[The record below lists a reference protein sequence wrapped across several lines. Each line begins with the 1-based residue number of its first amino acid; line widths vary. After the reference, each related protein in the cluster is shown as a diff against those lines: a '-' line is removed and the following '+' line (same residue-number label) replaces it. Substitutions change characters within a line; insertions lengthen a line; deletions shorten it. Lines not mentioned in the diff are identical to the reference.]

1 MTSSRA
7 VPLLLRC
14 YDAAYQD
21 TASRKTPPAESFMT
35 LFSCQLLQLRKE
47 KLNADDTFCD
57 VPPPKISGQYQFL
70 ADSIDKLDEEHRIL
84 YLVSTFGEMG
94 VNTIADALGKPAD
107 QIKEQV
113 HEASSLHLAEAKK
126 RKKMDGTQLIRVST
140 AFQNAD
146 GTGLSGI
153 RIPPIL
159 LKSLEHQY
167 GKSNSVE
174 IKPRKELPKMN
185 EDRVRKKQAKIR
197 KWIITVCILAAIII
211 VAIIFLPRLARMI
224 QDNEE
229 ETVITTYTAEAITY
243 GDVDTTISG
252 SGTLSAID
260 SETLIAPYTETED
273 EEDEVDTETTD
284 MLEGISSTAQNG
296 GVSSSMQSETYEVT
310 ELNIIAGDSFEEGD
324 VLAVLTDES
333 DETTEITAEYDGI
346 ALEVSVRE
354 SDEITSGDSVAVIMS
369 TEGFELSLSV
379 DEQEIAT
386 VEEGQEVT
394 ITVDALS
401 ESYTGE
407 VFAVSYNGSSDG
419 SSTSYQIT
427 VQMDYEEGIYPA
439 MSASTEIVTESSDEG
454 LLVPAE
460 AVNTSGDNS
469 YVYLAPS
476 DAEEGAEY
484 DEDELTLSD
493 LTKVTVETGMSDG
506 TYILIKSDELSEGDL
521 ILITNVTSTLTGSD
535 IGDDG
540 GMMGGFSGD
549 MRGDMD
555 FGDMDFGD
563 MPQGGGGFRGQ

>member
-1 MTSSRA
+1 MI
-7 VPLLLRC
+7 
-14 YDAAYQD
+14 Q
-21 TASRKTPPAESFMT
+21 
-35 LFSCQLLQLRKE
+35 
-47 KLNADDTFCD
+47 
-57 VPPPKISGQYQFL
+57 G
-70 ADSIDKLDEEHRIL
+70 DEE
-84 YLVSTFGEMG
+84 
-94 VNTIADALGKPAD
+94 A
-107 QIKEQV
+107 
-113 HEASSLHLAEAKK
+113 
-126 RKKMDGTQLIRVST
+126 
-140 AFQNAD
+140 
-146 GTGLSGI
+146 
-153 RIPPIL
+153 
-159 LKSLEHQY
+159 
-167 GKSNSVE
+167 
-174 IKPRKELPKMN
+174 
-185 EDRVRKKQAKIR
+185 
-197 KWIITVCILAAIII
+197 
-211 VAIIFLPRLARMI
+211 
-224 QDNEE
+224 
-229 ETVITTYTAEAITY
+229 TVITTYTAEAITY

-273 EEDEVDTETTD
+273 EEDEADTETTD
-284 MLEGISSTAQNG
+284 TLEGISSTAQNG
-296 GVSSSMQSETYEVT
+296 GASSSMQSETYEVT
-310 ELNIIAGDSFEEGD
+310 ELNIAAGDSFEEGD

-386 VEEGQEVT
+386 VAEGQEVT

-407 VFAVSYNGSSDG
+407 VFAVSYNGSSNG

-439 MSASTEIVTESSDEG
+439 MSASAEIVTESSDEG

-460 AVNTSGDNS
+460 AVNTSGDDS

-476 DAEEGAEY
+476 DAEEGTEY

-506 TYILIKSDELSEGDL
+506 TYILIESDELSEGDL
-521 ILITNVTSTLTGSD
+521 VLITNVTSTLTGSD
-535 IGDDG
+535 SSDDS
-540 GMMGGFSGD
+540 GMMGGFSGG

-555 FGDMDFGD
+555 FGDMDFGN
-563 MPQGGGGFRGQ
+563 MPQGGGGFGGQ